1 MLTVSS
7 NTGLVNVYNAQ
18 KAGQDAKPKPLK
30 TIGNLTTNI
39 SCLRY
44 NHDAQLLAM
53 ASNAK
58 KDQMRLVWHIASLEF
73 IEVNH
78 RT

>member
-1 MLTVSS
+1 MVAVSS
-7 NTGLVNVYNAQ
+7 NTGLVNIYNAER
-18 KAGQDAKPKPLK
+18 AREDTKPKPLK

-53 ASNAK
+53 ASNVK
-58 KDQMRLVWHIASLEF
+58 KDQMRLVWL
-73 IEVNH
+73 
-78 RT
+78 